1 MRSKTETELINELR
15 ILTKDIGSKNKRIQE
30 ILLLLDLDS
39 ESERD
44 ATIIR
49 NVNLDKL
56 LVPDPTPTFTPEQ
69 TETIVETKNRVI
81 LKQPVSSSK
90 DFTRVETPR
99 KELNIFML
107 FGVLGVVIA
116 FVAIYVL
123 GKAYISVIPDVA
135 KALFVY
141 VLATIMLTL
150 SFKLNKRGKE
160 LFYGL
165 GQSFYLFAIMI
176 GYIYYHLTTPLISF
190 VLILIWLL
198 AFNLLE
204 MKYKPLFMN
213 LLVTQVA
220 SLFLILYLSSESLL
234 FAGIYSLVLIVFNKY
249 RIKNIDSDNQKLLLH
264 GASYFNLMLLIFRIL
279 VLF

>member
-39 ESERD
+39 ESDEV
-44 ATIIR
+44 TVR
-49 NVNLDKL
+49 NVNLDRL
-56 LVPDPTPTFTPEQ
+56 LVTDPTPTTTPDS
-69 TETIVETKNRVI
+69 TETILAPKNRVI
-81 LKQPVSSSK
+81 LKTPVRNSK
-90 DFTRVETPR
+90 DFVPIEKPR

-123 GKAYISVIPDVA
+123 GKAYIGVIPDVA

-176 GYIYYHLTTPLISF
+176 GYVYYHLTTPLISF

-204 MKYKPLFMN
+204 IKYKPLFMN